1 MSQKTFRR
9 TIGFL
14 LFLVMVLCPAAAQS
28 NEATPTDLVPDRLVE
43 RQVHIDYL
51 QEPTFY
57 GQEVTLISKLIN
69 FSPQDRYTYQWQYSL
84 DQEEWFDIEGATG
97 DTYTF
102 IIDKNNWYY
111 YWRLV
116 VDVLDTPKQID
127 EYEVPLGTSLLINHI
142 GDCFD

>member
-1 MSQKTFRR
+1 MKQKTIRR
-9 TIGFL
+9 IVGFI
-14 LFLVMVLCPAAAQS
+14 LFLAMILCPAAAQS
-28 NEATPTDLVPDRLVE
+28 DAATPTDLAPDRLVE
-43 RQVHIDYL
+43 RRVHIDYL
-51 QEPTFY
+51 QEPFFY
-57 GQEVTLISKLIN
+57 GQQVTLISKLIN

-102 IIDKNNWYY
+102 IIDKSNWYY

-127 EYEVPLGTSLLINHI
+127 EYEVPLGTSLLVNHI